1 MNLLNSYV
9 IAEKYIALYYT
20 RGYKAPFIFCISL
33 AVVDFV
39 MRLFLIERK
48 HSPSAW
54 FEPEGQQE
62 IKRDSNAQEGS
73 ILSIAR
79 STPKKDHKLQV
90 TYFVLLKQPRLINGL
105 LLNVSYA
112 LLTGVLEV
120 ISLSIFSINLLMV
133 LYLVHI

>member
-1 MNLLNSYV
+1 MNLLNHCV
-9 IAEKYIALYYT
+9 IAEKSIALYYT

-48 HSPSAW
+48 HSPSEW
-54 FEPEGQQE
+54 YEEEDQQE
-62 IKRDSNAQEGS
+62 IKRNLDAQEGS
-73 ILSIAR
+73 ILSIAHTT
-79 STPKKDHKLQV
+79 SNKDHKLQV

-120 ISLSIFSINLLMV
+120 ISLSIFSINLLIV